1 MPCRW
6 VSVPIADCKDGG
18 VTTHDEGNAPSVG
31 LNPGSSADMLR
42 LLEKKACL
50 PHFPLLRVGEARLL
64 SDLNISQLT
73 LRSTLPF
80 DATEWL
86 RMYRVIPYSIHFSAP
101 SQAASIRTAI
111 PFSFSSSIPV
121 PWFASWPSF
130 HCSMSACVTQPL
142 SGSSESSSAS

>member
-31 LNPGSSADMLR
+31 PEPWKLGRHAPPAR
-42 LLEKKACL
+42 KKACL

-73 LRSTLPF
+73 LRSTLIF

-86 RMYRVIPYSIHFSAP
+86 RMYRVIPYSIHFPAP

-111 PFSFSSSIPV
+111 PSSFSSSIPV